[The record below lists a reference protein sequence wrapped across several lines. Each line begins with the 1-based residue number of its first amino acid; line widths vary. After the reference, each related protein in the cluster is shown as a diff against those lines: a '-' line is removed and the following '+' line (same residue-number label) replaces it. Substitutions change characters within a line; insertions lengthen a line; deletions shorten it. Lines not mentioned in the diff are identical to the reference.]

1 MDFEQILR
9 MSNRQKKKL
18 ISTAISKVEYE
29 YFEKTQERISKKEKD
44 IAIDFIM
51 FAFSYLRQ
59 IYRQFLKFSK
69 IFVAFSAYI

>member
-51 FAFSYLRQ
+51 FAFSYRIPLLAKR
-59 IYRQFLKFSK
+59 
-69 IFVAFSAYI
+69 V